1 VTIALPGVRRVA
13 QIMGMPIVLDV
24 RDERRDED
32 AIEAVFDWLRVV
44 DGRFSTYRADS
55 DVSRLNRDEV
65 MRAETHD
72 DVREVLDR
80 CDELRRLT
88 NGYFDMRYAGP
99 DTVDPSGLVKGWA
112 VDRGAALLD
121 EAGVCNYALN
131 AGGDM
136 RLRGGA
142 LPAPRWSIG
151 IEHPRLPQE
160 IAAALDL
167 TDVAVA
173 TSGAYVRGEHVLDPH
188 SHEPPRDVLSV
199 TIIGPELATA
209 DAFAT
214 AAFAM
219 GAAGP
224 RWTAGLRGYE
234 AMTILTDD
242 RVLCTPGF
250 PSTG

>member
-1 VTIALPGVRRVA
+1 MTAELPGVRRVE
-13 QIMGMPIVLDV
+13 QVMGMPIVLDV
-24 RDERRDED
+24 RDDPHDEA
-32 AIEAVFDWLRVV
+32 AIEAVFEWLRLV
-44 DGRFSTYRADS
+44 DARFSTYRTDS
-55 DVSRLNRDEV
+55 DVSRLNRDELL
-65 MRAETHD
+65 RAETHD

-88 NGYFDMRYAGP
+88 GGFFDMRYAGH

-112 VDRGAALLD
+112 VDRGAAMLD
-121 EAGVCNYALN
+121 EAGICDYALN

-142 LPAPRWSIG
+142 LPAPHWTVG
-151 IEHPRLPQE
+151 IEHPRLPEE

-167 TDVAVA
+167 TDIAVA
-173 TSGAYVRGEHVLDPH
+173 TSGAYVRGDHVLDPH

-199 TIIGPELATA
+199 TVIGPELATA

-219 GAAGP
+219 GSAGP

-234 AMTILTDD
+234 AMTILADD
-242 RVLCTPGF
+242 RVVCTGGF
-250 PSTG
+250 PSLG